1 MICVSLGWRSQ
12 RQEGPGARERVSR
25 EPCFRAGRPDAAAR
39 AGGHLDLAPPLSPF
53 FRAVL
58 IWHFEKKC
66 SQTVTCRSS
75 SYVFKEPTV
84 RRTDRQ
90 TGNRKERDT
99 SAERKRHKPNAP
111 QKRQRLKKAAPK
123 GPTPP
128 TSERGPDGTLVTE
141 PTVLRT
147 AKQQRV
153 CSMPA
158 RHHAIHDPPPGS
170 PRRCLVSERCAFPHN
185 TDCAWGYSRWL
196 LRH

>member
-25 EPCFRAGRPDAAAR
+25 ELCFRAGRPDAAAR

-111 QKRQRLKKAAPK
+111 QKRQRLKKAATK
-123 GPTPP
+123 GPP
-128 TSERGPDGTLVTE
+128 TSEAQTEHWLQSQPSSAQQSSSGYAQCRRVITRSTRPLLGLRGAVSSVNVVLSRTTLTARGA
-141 PTVLRT
+141 TV
-147 AKQQRV
+147 
-153 CSMPA
+153 
-158 RHHAIHDPPPGS
+158 G
-170 PRRCLVSERCAFPHN
+170 
-185 TDCAWGYSRWL
+185 G
-196 LRH
+196 